1 MPIGSTCHYP
11 VPSTSFLSLDPGLTH
26 PATALWTG
34 GRLLCAS
41 RIRVNKEWSEEC
53 LGERCRLIGRAI
65 HEWVLSKNFHPELLL
80 VEWPQVYRASRSD
93 GDPNDLPP
101 MAGVDMA
108 LAGRLDVPVKS
119 YTPSEWIGQIKKTT
133 KGDARLSPRGKL
145 IWAALDDQER
155 AGVVVSHDSIDA
167 VGIGLRYLDRILRRL
182 YPGST

>member
-1 MPIGSTCHYP
+1 MI
-11 VPSTSFLSLDPGLTH
+11 SFLSLDPGLTN
-26 PATALWTG
+26 PAAALWTG

-41 RIRVNKEWSEEC
+41 RIKVKKEWAKEC
-53 LGERCRLIGRAI
+53 TGERCRLVGNAI
-65 HEWVLSKNFHPELLL
+65 MTWMVERRLDLGMKPVDLL
-80 VEWPQVYRASRSD
+80 VVEFPQIYTSRKSK
-93 GDPNDLPP
+93 GDPNDLVPL
-101 MAGVDMA
+101 AGVCMA

-119 YTPSEWIGQIKKTT
+119 YTPSEWIGQIKKTL

-167 VGIGLRYLDRILRRL
+167 VGIGLRYLDRILRHL